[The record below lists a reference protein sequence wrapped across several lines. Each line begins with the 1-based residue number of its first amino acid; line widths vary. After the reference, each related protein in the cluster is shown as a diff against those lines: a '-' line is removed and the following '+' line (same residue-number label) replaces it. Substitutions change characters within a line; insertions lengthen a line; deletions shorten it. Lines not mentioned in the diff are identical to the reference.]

1 MIKADTYISIIYAIL
16 VASFLSSVCTIFAQE
31 NLSGHKKRGLV
42 LLTVFFTFILVS
54 SLSIICFYDKFILYA
69 LKFPESLEKYKMFF
83 SNIDN
88 GEPDDIYCLYVF
100 EHYGVAEAFS
110 YICLFFKS
118 REIKDDK
125 GQLIDTYRER
135 LSLIAFFVSAIFACY
150 GIWLT
155 GILRD
160 LSLAEDDVCLYS
172 LLFMLAPACL
182 IEPCLIYQVNKYLNG
197 C

>member
-16 VASFLSSVCTIFAQE
+16 TVFLGSVLTIFTQE

-83 SNIDN
+83 SNFDN
-88 GEPDDIYCLYVF
+88 SEPDDIYCFWVY
-100 EHYGVAEAFS
+100 EYYCVAEGFS
-110 YICLFFKS
+110 YICVLFAS
-118 REIKDDK
+118 REFKDDK
-125 GQLIDTYRER
+125 GQLIDTNWER
-135 LSLIAFFVSAIFACY
+135 LLLIALFVGAIFACY

-160 LSLAEDDVCLYS
+160 LSLTEDAVCLYS
-172 LLFMLAPACL
+172 SLFMLAPACL
-182 IEPCLIYQVNKYLNG
+182 IEPCLIYQVYKYLNG
-197 C
+197 Y

>member
-1 MIKADTYISIIYAIL
+1 
-16 VASFLSSVCTIFAQE
+16 
-31 NLSGHKKRGLV
+31 
-42 LLTVFFTFILVS
+42 ILVS

-83 SNIDN
+83 DNLDN

-100 EHYGVAEAFS
+100 EHYCAAEAFS
-110 YICLFFKS
+110 YIYLFFTS
-118 REIKDDK
+118 REFNDDK
-125 GQLIDTYRER
+125 GQLIDTNRER
-135 LSLIAFFVSAIFACY
+135 LLLIAFFVSAIFACY

-160 LSLAEDDVCLYS
+160 LSLVEADVCLYS
-172 LLFMLAPACL
+172 SLFMLAPACL
-182 IEPCLIYQVNKYLNG
+182 LEPCLIYQVNKYLNG